1 MTKTL
6 FKIILIFII
15 MGFVFPKEIL
25 KLILMRVLELE
36 YSERKK
42 KTKIL
47 KLFNNYLLKFK
58 VNKHHRRIWVTIP
71 ENKRV
76 IHFSEIYINKYRKR
90 TGNDFPINS
99 DILYKYGE
107 EIVKNRGL

>member
-1 MTKTL
+1 MR
-6 FKIILIFII
+6 FI
-15 MGFVFPKEIL
+15 FPKEIL
-25 KLILMRVLELE
+25 KLILIRVLELE

-58 VNKHHRRIWVTIP
+58 VNKHHRKNWISIP

-76 IHFSEIYINKYRKR
+76 IHFSDIYINKYLKR
-90 TGNDFPINS
+90 TGHNFPLS
-99 DILYKYGE
+99 PDVLYSYGE
-107 EIVKNRGL
+107 EIVKKKGL

>member
-1 MTKTL
+1 
-6 FKIILIFII
+6 

-76 IHFSEIYINKYRKR
+76 IHFSEIYINKYRY
-90 TGNDFPINS
+90 
-99 DILYKYGE
+99 YKHLIQKVDLFNRKE
-107 EIVKNRGL
+107 NLLKVKKLKEVFYKSTFRLEKALN

>member
-1 MTKTL
+1 
-6 FKIILIFII
+6 

-25 KLILMRVLELE
+25 KLILTKVLELE

-58 VNKHHRRIWVTIP
+58 GDKHHKKNWVSIP
-71 ENKRV
+71 ETERV
-76 IHFSEIYINKYRKR
+76 VYFSDIYIQKYRKR
-90 TGNDFPINS
+90 TGHDFPINP
-99 DILYKYGE
+99 DVLYRYGE
-107 EIVKNRGL
+107 EIVKKRGL

>member
-1 MTKTL
+1 MVDKNTRKN
-6 FKIILIFII
+6 KGPIFI
-15 MGFVFPKEIL
+15 FPKEIQ
-25 KLILMRVLELE
+25 KLIFIRVLELE

-58 VNKHHRRIWVTIP
+58 VNKHHRKNWVTIP

-76 IHFSEIYINKYRKR
+76 IHFSDIYINKYRMR
-90 TGNDFPINS
+90 TAQDFPINPAV
-99 DILYKYGE
+99 LYCYGE
-107 EIVKNRGL
+107 EIVKKGRF

>member
-1 MTKTL
+1 
-6 FKIILIFII
+6 

-58 VNKHHRRIWVTIP
+58 FNNYHRKNRVTIP

-76 IHFSEIYINKYRKR
+76 IHFSDIYINKYRKR
-90 TGNDFPINS
+90 TGNDFPVNQ
-99 DILYKYGE
+99 DVLYKYGE